1 MTVQTSRRLPTLRP
15 SAGALAEIQ
24 ADQAIKD
31 FQSETAEIVEA
42 PDPLSTRLVLYVL
55 AGMVAT
61 AILLGSVV
69 KIDRVVSGNGRVV
82 SNVPNLVVQPLETS
96 VVRSLLVQPGQ
107 VVHKGEVLATL
118 DPTFTTADVGTLKA
132 QGSRLAAEIARLEA
146 EDRGEPYQLVQGDAD
161 SALQYSLWR
170 SRQAEYAAQMASYK
184 QKIDAYESTIAHAKL
199 DVEHYKSRLGITQEA
214 EDMRK
219 TLEDLRVGSRMSTL
233 QAADA
238 KAEIA
243 RNLDKAQGDIV
254 TATHGAEGQRAD
266 REVYTEHWKSEIGK
280 NLVDRRTELAKNQD
294 DLAKAERRYELVS
307 LRAAQDAVVLE
318 VGDFSVGSVAL
329 PSQKLIT
336 LVPIDGGLSIETD
349 IVAMDQ
355 GFVAPGQTVN
365 LKFAAYRYADH
376 GVGHGKVRSVSADS
390 FAAREDLSKA
400 QTPNRFYRGMIDI
413 TDLPLRDMP
422 KDFALVPGMTVTTDI
437 VVGRR
442 SIMAYILGGAVHTL
456 GEAMREP

>member
-1 MTVQTSRRLPTLRP
+1 MTAQASRRLPTLRP
-15 SAGALAEIQ
+15 SPQVLAEIQ

-42 PDPLSTRLVLYVL
+42 PDPLTSRLVLYVL
-55 AGMVAT
+55 AGMVAF
-61 AILLGSVV
+61 AILLASVV
-69 KIDRVVSGNGRVV
+69 KVDRVVSGNGRVV
-82 SNVPNLVVQPLETS
+82 SDSPNLVVQPLEAS
-96 VVRSLLVQPGQ
+96 VVRSLLVRPGQ

-132 QGSRLAAEIARLEA
+132 QAGRLKAEIARWEA
-146 EDRGEPYQLVQGDAD
+146 EEKGEPYQPVPGDAD
-161 SALQYSLWR
+161 SALQYSIWR
-170 SRQAEYAAQMASYK
+170 SRQAEYAAQMTSYK
-184 QKIDAYESTIAHAKL
+184 QKIDGYEATIAHAKL

-219 TLEDLRVGSRMSTL
+219 TLEDLRVGSRMNTL

-243 RNLDKAQGDIV
+243 RSLDKAQGDIL

-266 REVYTEHWKSEIGK
+266 REVYVEHWKSEIGK
-280 NLVDRRTELAKNQD
+280 NLVDRRTELGKNQD
-294 DLAKAERRYELVS
+294 DLAKAERRNELVS

-336 LVPIDGGLSIETD
+336 LVPIDSGLSVETD
-349 IVAMDQ
+349 IDAMDQ
-355 GFVAPGQTVN
+355 GFVAAGQMVN
-365 LKFAAYRYADH
+365 LKFAAYRYIDH
-376 GVGHGKVRSVSADS
+376 GVGHGKVRSISADS
-390 FAAREDLSKA
+390 FAQREDNTKA
-400 QTPNRFYRGMIDI
+400 QTPNRFYRAMVDVS
-413 TDLPLRDMP
+413 DLPLRNVP
-422 KDFALVPGMTVTTDI
+422 KDFTLVPGMTVTTDI

-442 SIMAYILGGAVHTL
+442 SIMAYILGGAVRTL
-456 GEAMREP
+456 SEGMREP